1 MFARVDTGVRWLRV
15 TRVGAGFGDGLA
27 LGRAVLDVRDLAM
40 GCGSGLSAAPELAL
54 APPKAP
60 QVARRALVFSA
71 HRRAPDTHSNAC
83 FPAEVEWK
91 VAGRATKNKPV
102 RLSVNEL
109 PLDPV
114 RARHYLYLPTQ
125 LRARRAALDTA
136 TAHGECRS
144 TNGPSFRGN
153 SRPRS
158 GYVRRRTI
166 VARRR
171 I

>member
-1 MFARVDTGVRWLRV
+1 MFARVDAGVRWLRV
-15 TRVGAGFGDGLA
+15 TRVGAGFDDGFAQSWMCEIWPWDA
-27 LGRAVLDVRDLAM
+27 LRVERGAGIGARTTQSPAGREASP
-40 GCGSGLSAAPELAL
+40 C
-54 APPKAP
+54 
-60 QVARRALVFSA
+60 VFCASTGA
-71 HRRAPDTHSNAC
+71 GHTHSNAC

-91 VAGRATKNKPV
+91 VAGSATKNKPV

-125 LRARRAALDTA
+125 LRSRRAALDTA